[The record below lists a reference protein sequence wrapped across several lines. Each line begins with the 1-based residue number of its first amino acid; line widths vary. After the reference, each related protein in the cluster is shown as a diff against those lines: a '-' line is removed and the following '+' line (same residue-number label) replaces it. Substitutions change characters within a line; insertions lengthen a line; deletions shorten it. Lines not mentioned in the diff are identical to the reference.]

1 MRVIKKLYKVLMPVE
16 TIALGRWRVRHQ
28 HNECDYYIHNLHCD
42 PGYSVAVIE
51 EKREKMKAEG
61 IIKTEDN

>member
-1 MRVIKKLYKVLMPVE
+1 MPVE

-61 IIKTEDN
+61 IFKPEDN